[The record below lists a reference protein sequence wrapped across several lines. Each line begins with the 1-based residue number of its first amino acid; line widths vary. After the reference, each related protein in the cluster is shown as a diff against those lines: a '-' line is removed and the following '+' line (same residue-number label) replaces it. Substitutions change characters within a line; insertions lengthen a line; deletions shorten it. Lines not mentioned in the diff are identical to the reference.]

1 MNLPWVSRETL
12 DAVVASRAGI
22 MVARDAAIAS
32 EARWAAR
39 YEALLDRYT
48 KLAEREHPEPP
59 KLPARSRDQVIEAIV
74 QKAGNNGALRAHLG
88 AWAAQQRRDNVPEDT
103 IVEHILV
110 WASPDEESQT

>member
-1 MNLPWVSRETL
+1 VNLPWVSRAAFE
-12 DAVVASRAGI
+12 AVCESRGSAWTRL
-22 MVARDAAIAS
+22 VES
-32 EARWAAR
+32 EEKWALR
-39 YEALLDRYT
+39 YEALLSRYT
-48 KLAEREHPEPP
+48 RLAEREHPEPP
-59 KLPARSRDQVIEAIV
+59 KLPARTRDQVIEAIV

>member
-1 MNLPWVSRETL
+1 NLPWVSREAYDEIL
-12 DAVVASRAGI
+12 ISRASAWTRL
-22 MVARDAAIAS
+22 VES
-32 EARWAAR
+32 EGRWAAR